1 MKTLSKLK
9 IFGFLMSHSLFKI
22 LAFFDSFLFV
32 MILSSDEK
40 KEPLGVSDLPE
51 FNTNNNT
58 SDEGQM
64 LNELFMS
71 YPLREARE
79 KFERAYLIS
88 QMKKFD
94 GNITQMAKFIKME
107 RSALYRKLK
116 SVGVSEN

>member
-1 MKTLSKLK
+1 
-9 IFGFLMSHSLFKI
+9 
-22 LAFFDSFLFV
+22 

-58 SDEGQM
+58 GDEGQM
-64 LNELFMS
+64 LNEVFMS

-79 KFERAYLIS
+79 KFERAYLKS

-94 GNITQMAKFIKME
+94 GNITQMANFIKME

-116 SVGVSEN
+116 SVGVPEN